1 VTIDLGI
8 KGGAGASVPHDSAP
22 GHVTGAARFIDDLPE
37 PRDLL
42 HAWIVTSPHAHARLL
57 SIDTSGLPAGAFV
70 AIATDIPGHNDM
82 ATGIGVE
89 PLLATDEVHYFGQP
103 VAIVAA
109 PTREE
114 ARKAAETIKV
124 VYEELPAILTIDEAL
139 AKDSRVA
146 DTMRL
151 RRGDPEAAIATAPVA
166 FKGEVRL
173 GGQEHFY
180 LESQIALAEP
190 GEDGQVKIHSSTQH
204 PSEVQHHAA
213 HVLGLPMSSVT
224 VEVRRM
230 GGGFGGKESQ
240 GAHFGVLAA
249 LLAGKTGRPVKL
261 RPSRDDDMIIT
272 GKRHPYLLRYE
283 AGVDATGRVLGVKFL
298 LASDAG
304 WSADL
309 SPGVMSRALC
319 HVDNTYFLPA
329 VEALGVMCRTNH
341 CSQTAFRGFGGP
353 QGVAVVEA
361 LMDDIAARLGLDP
374 LEVRRRNLYGPTT
387 GLVTPY
393 GQEVEEP
400 LTDRVLSELL
410 SFSDYERRK
419 AEIEAHNATNPILRR
434 GVALTP
440 LKFGLSFNLMSLN
453 QAGALVHVYP
463 DGSVFLS
470 HGGTEMGQGLHTKVA
485 QLVARVFGIDLEGV
499 RISATVTDKVP
510 NTSPTAAST
519 GSDLNGKAAE
529 NAALI
534 LRGRLADYVAKLAG
548 RKPEEVTFAANRV
561 RAGDFDKSFAEAAR
575 DAQAARVQLSAAG
588 FYATPKIHFDRATM
602 SGRPFLYFVYG
613 AAVSEV
619 LVDTLTGETR
629 VVRADIL
636 EDAGDSIN
644 PAIDKGQVEGA
655 FVQGL
660 GWMLTEELVWDAKG
674 RFITHAPSTYKIPTS
689 RDVPP
694 VFNVRLLENAPNR
707 EDTVFRSKGIGEPP
721 LLLALSVWFA
731 VRHAVAGLYPVGKMP
746 ELNAPATP
754 EAVMRAM
761 EGSRRG

>member
-1 VTIDLGI
+1 MTIDLGI

-22 GHVTGAARFIDDLPE
+22 QHVTGEARFIDDLPE
-37 PRDLL
+37 ARDQL
-42 HAWIVTSPHAHARLL
+42 HAWIVTSPHAHARILA
-57 SIDTSGLPAGAFV
+57 IDTSELPKGAFV
-70 AIATDIPGHNDM
+70 TTAADMPAKNDM

-109 PTREE
+109 DTRDG
-114 ARKAAETIKV
+114 ARKAAPTIKID
-124 VYEELPAILTIDEAL
+124 YEELPAILTVDEAL
-139 AKDSRVA
+139 AAGSRVA
-146 DTMRL
+146 DVSRI
-151 RRGDPEAAIATAPVA
+151 RRGDPEAAIASAPITLR
-166 FKGEVRL
+166 GEARL

-180 LESQIALAEP
+180 LESQIALAVP
-190 GEDGQVKIHSSTQH
+190 GEDGQVRILSSTQN
-204 PSEVQHHAA
+204 PSEIQHHVA
-213 HVLGLPMSSVT
+213 HALGVPMSSVT

-240 GAHFGVLAA
+240 GAHFAVMAA
-249 LLAGKTGRPVKL
+249 LLAAKTGRPVKL

-283 AGVDATGRVLGVKFL
+283 AGVDERGRILGVKFL

-319 HVDNTYFLPA
+319 HVDNAYFLPA
-329 VEALGVMCRTNH
+329 VEALGVMCRTNR

-353 QGVAVVEA
+353 QGVAVVEV
-361 LMDDIAARLGLDP
+361 LMDDIAARLGIDP
-374 LEVRRRNLYGPTT
+374 LEARRRNLYGSGT
-387 GLVTPY
+387 GTVTPY
-393 GQEVEEP
+393 GQKVEEP
-400 LTDRVLSELL
+400 LTERVISELL
-410 SFSDYERRK
+410 SFSEYERRK
-419 AEIEAHNATNPILRR
+419 AEIEAHNETDPVLRR
-434 GVALTP
+434 GIALTP

-453 QAGALVHVYP
+453 QAGALVHVYA

-485 QLVARVFGIDLEGV
+485 QVVARVFGIDLENV

-529 NAALI
+529 NGALI
-534 LRGRLADYVAKLAG
+534 IRGRLAEFVARIAG
-548 RKPEEVTFAANRV
+548 ADPRDVVFAGNRA
-561 RAGDFDKSFAEAAR
+561 RAGAFDKSFKEVASE
-575 DAQAARVQLSAAG
+575 AQAARVQLSAAG
-588 FYATPKIHFDRATM
+588 FYSTPKIHFDRATM
-602 SGRPFLYFVYG
+602 TGSPFLYFVYG

-629 VVRADIL
+629 VVRADVL

-655 FVQGL
+655 FIQGM
-660 GWMLTEELVWDAKG
+660 GWMLSEELVWDAKG
-674 RFITHAPSTYKIPTS
+674 RFVTHAPSTYKIPTS

-694 VFNVRLLENAPNR
+694 IFNARLLENAPNR

-731 VRHAVAGLYPVGKMP
+731 VRHAVAGLYPPGTMP
-746 ELNAPATP
+746 ELNVPATP
-754 EAVMRAM
+754 ETVLRAVERA
-761 EGSRRG
+761 R